1 MGFWIIVFIV
11 VCVVSAFYERFGKRD
26 PHIKE
31 RSKQPPQLQRP
42 TPVVQPRTSARSAET
57 LRPTPTHYTNVLRE
71 ISRVSTDLHDS
82 MALHMRVQEA
92 TEQLSRE
99 MSTERI

>member
-42 TPVVQPRTSARSAET
+42 TPVVQPRTSARSAGNFT
-57 LRPTPTHYTNVLRE
+57 ADAYSLY
-71 ISRVSTDLHDS
+71 
-82 MALHMRVQEA
+82 
-92 TEQLSRE
+92 
-99 MSTERI
+99 ERFAGDFARFN